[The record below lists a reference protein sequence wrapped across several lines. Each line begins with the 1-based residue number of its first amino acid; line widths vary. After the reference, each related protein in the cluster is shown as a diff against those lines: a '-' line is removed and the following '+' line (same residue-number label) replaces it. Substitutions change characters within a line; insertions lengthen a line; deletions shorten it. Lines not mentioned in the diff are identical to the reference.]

1 MSKLFNLENPVWN
14 FLGKLVDMMILTGLW
29 LICCIPVVTIGA
41 STTALY
47 SVTLKMAENKEGYI
61 VSSFFRAFKENWK
74 QSPIAWIVIALLGI
88 FLASDLYFYYHMET
102 RVSVVLLTIFGIL
115 TLVYL
120 LTVTYFFPLLA
131 KCDTD
136 LKHLAVM
143 AFVMALKNI
152 GWTIFM
158 LVITAAILAIGVFVM
173 APVLVIGIGLA
184 AYVNSKIF
192 QMIFKEYHLQT
203 A

>member
-1 MSKLFNLENPVWN
+1 
-14 FLGKLVDMMILTGLW
+14 
-29 LICCIPVVTIGA
+29 
-41 STTALY
+41 
-47 SVTLKMAENKEGYI
+47 
-61 VSSFFRAFKENWK
+61 
-74 QSPIAWIVIALLGI
+74 
-88 FLASDLYFYYHMET
+88 
-102 RVSVVLLTIFGIL
+102 
-115 TLVYL
+115 
-120 LTVTYFFPLLA
+120 
-131 KCDTD
+131 
-136 LKHLAVM
+136 M

-203 A
+203 V

>member
-14 FLGKLVDMMILTGLW
+14 FLGKLVDMVILTGLW

-47 SVTLKMAENKEGYI
+47 AVTLKMTENKEGYI
-61 VSSFFRAFKENWK
+61 VPSFFHAFRDNLK
-74 QSPIAWIVIALLGI
+74 QSTIAWGVMAAIGI
-88 FLASDLYFYYHMET
+88 FLISDLYVYYHME
-102 RVSVVLLTIFGIL
+102 RKAGVVLLTVFGIL

-120 LTVTYFFPLLA
+120 TTVTYLFPLLA
-131 KCDTD
+131 RCHTD

-143 AFVMALKNI
+143 AFVMALKNP
-152 GWTIFM
+152 GWTVFM
-158 LVITAAILAIGVFVM
+158 LVVMASILAIGVFVM
-173 APVLVIGIGLA
+173 APLLIIGVGLA
-184 AYVNSKIF
+184 AYLNSKIF
-192 QMIFKEYHLQT
+192 NMIFKEYHLQT

>member
-1 MSKLFNLENPVWN
+1 MDK
-14 FLGKLVDMMILTGLW
+14 
-29 LICCIPVVTIGA
+29 
-41 STTALY
+41 
-47 SVTLKMAENKEGYI
+47 
-61 VSSFFRAFKENWK
+61 VSSISKVEVVRFETTYDDGTLDFYTENVRALCKAFCFNFKIIDQYLEGADVRRYYEIYKENWK
-74 QSPIAWIVIALLGI
+74 QSTIAWIVIALLGI

>member
-74 QSPIAWIVIALLGI
+74 QSTIAWIVIALLGI

-120 LTVTYFFPLLA
+120 LAVTYFFPMLA

-158 LVITAAILAIGVFVM
+158 LVITAAILAIGLFVM
-173 APVLVIGIGLA
+173 APVLVIGIGFA
-184 AYVNSKIF
+184 AYLNSKIF